1 MNKYDMR
8 NVQIIDNLLENLINE
23 DVLSVIKKSVLAI
36 NDKIVESLIGK
47 GKKNYFLLISTR
59 NSIFLLF
66 FNQFEKDSLTVQQRQ
81 KADVREVKF
90 LRGAPNG
97 KFSIIFAN
105 DQWKFNH
112 IFRGRVF
119 DFLQDV
125 KPRDINNAGYDY
137 TIRGEF
143 HQLLDPDH
151 AEEIDRLRKY
161 MQDGH
166 ISHYEYDDYNPSI
179 SKAGK

>member
-1 MNKYDMR
+1 MNKY
-8 NVQIIDNLLENLINE
+8 NIKNAQIIDDLLENLINE
-23 DVLSVIKKSVLAI
+23 DVLAALKEFVLTI
-36 NDKIVESLIGK
+36 NDKIVEGLVGK
-47 GKKNYFLLISTR
+47 DKKNYFLLISTR
-59 NSIFLLF
+59 NSIFLLI
-66 FNQFEKDSLTVQQRQ
+66 FNQFEKNSLKVQKRQ

-90 LRGAPNG
+90 IRGVPNG
-97 KFSIIFAN
+97 KLSIIFVN

-125 KPRDINNAGYDY
+125 KPKYINNAGYDY